1 MRISDWS
8 SDVCSSDLTE
18 AAAVQNFRRPARAV
32 GADYRTAAGHGFD
45 QYIRQTF
52 PGRRQDKERRMA
64 EIGIG
69 VGDVAWKGDIG
80 PDAERL
86 GKCFQAFFAGAVSE
100 DDELGGML
108 LAQQRKGLEQCRKV
122 FLRLNLSAA
131 EQDGKAIRLEPRM
144 RRRSVG

>member
-1 MRISDWS
+1 
-8 SDVCSSDLTE
+8 
-18 AAAVQNFRRPARAV
+18 
-32 GADYRTAAGHGFD
+32 
-45 QYIRQTF
+45 
-52 PGRRQDKERRMA
+52 MA

-108 LAQQRKGLEQCRKV
+108 LAQQRTGLEQCRKV
-122 FLRLNLSAA
+122 FLRLHLSAA
-131 EQDGKAIRLEPRM
+131 EHDGKAIRLEPRL
-144 RRRSVG
+144 RRRSVGQRPYLREVDGVEDGGSSEQRRVGEECVSTCSSRWSTDH

>member
-1 MRISDWS
+1 MI
-8 SDVCSSDLTE
+8 
-18 AAAVQNFRRPARAV
+18 RRPPRSTRTDTLFPYTTRFRS
-32 GADYRTAAGHGFD
+32 ADYRTAAGHGFD
-45 QYIRQTF
+45 QYNRQTF

-122 FLRLNLSAA
+122 FLRLHLSDA
-131 EQDGKAIRLEPRM
+131 EHDGKAIRLEDRKST
-144 RRRSVG
+144 RLN

>member
-8 SDVCSSDLTE
+8 SDVCSSDL
-18 AAAVQNFRRPARAV
+18 
-32 GADYRTAAGHGFD
+32 
-45 QYIRQTF
+45 IRQTF

-80 PDAERL
+80 PDAARL

-122 FLRLNLSAA
+122 FLRLHRSD
-131 EQDGKAIRLEPRM
+131 ERRVGKECVSTCKYRW
-144 RRRSVG
+144 